1 MKLSFCRKE
10 SSRESILS
18 ILLICTTIGILT
30 LDLVGTASF
39 AVWLLYFFPLL
50 FGIWLFSNKCDGY
63 LLTIVSSGFIILAFY
78 ISHDKG
84 PEQEIVLVNRLMF
97 IGVLWITSF
106 LLIGKREAEGQ
117 VRAAYTK
124 LSKMTS
130 ELVIMEE
137 RERKA
142 IASILHDRVA
152 QTLAAIK
159 FRMESLRE
167 HLSPSGEGL
176 YAETKEL
183 VSESIKETRNI
194 MTELN
199 PPVLSEF
206 GLVAALEWLC
216 NQTEKKHGIPVHFAS
231 EAKLKLLP
239 RDIQVLLFES
249 VRELLS
255 NVVKHAKAKRARVSV
270 AGDDDTL
277 QIEVEDDGI
286 GFDWTR
292 VDLNNEFS
300 GFGLFSI
307 RERLKNIGWNFQ
319 LTSTVG
325 AGTRVIMKK

>member
-1 MKLSFCRKE
+1 MKLSFRRKE
-10 SSRESILS
+10 LRKESILS
-18 ILLICTTIGILT
+18 IILIFTNVGIFA

-50 FGIWLFSNKCDGY
+50 IGIWLFSNKSDGY
-63 LLTIVSSGFIILAFY
+63 LLTIVASAFIILAFY
-78 ISHDKG
+78 ISKNKG
-84 PEQEIVLVNRLMF
+84 LEQEIALLNRLMF
-97 IGVLWITSF
+97 IGVLWVASF

-124 LSKMTS
+124 LSKITS

-137 RERKA
+137 KERKF

-159 FRMESLRE
+159 FRIESLRE
-167 HLSPSGEGL
+167 HLAPSGHNL
-176 YAETKEL
+176 YMETREL
-183 VSESIKETRNI
+183 VSDSIKVTRTI

-206 GLVAALEWLC
+206 GFIAAVEWLC
-216 NQTEKKHGIPVHFAS
+216 SQTEKKHSIPVHFESGAT
-231 EAKLKLLP
+231 LTLLP
-239 RDIQVLLFES
+239 HDIQVLLFES

-255 NVVKHAKAKRARVSV
+255 NIVKHAKAKTARVSV
-270 AGDDDTL
+270 SGDDATL
-277 QIEVEDDGI
+277 QIEVEDDGV
-286 GFDWTR
+286 GFDSAKI
-292 VDLNNEFS
+292 DFNNEFS

-319 LTSTVG
+319 LISTVG
-325 AGTRVIMKK
+325 AGTKVIMKK